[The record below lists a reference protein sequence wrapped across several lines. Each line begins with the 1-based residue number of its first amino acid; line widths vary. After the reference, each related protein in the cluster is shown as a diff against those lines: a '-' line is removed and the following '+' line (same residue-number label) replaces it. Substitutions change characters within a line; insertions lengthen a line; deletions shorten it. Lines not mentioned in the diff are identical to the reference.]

1 MTCTL
6 LTREC
11 PDGAFSATLH
21 GGPGPLVVCLH
32 GFPDLPAS
40 FDPLVPALVAAGFRV
55 LIPVMRGYEST
66 SVHPDGRYHALCLGD
81 DVIAWLDHLG
91 ESSASLIGHDWG
103 AVAGWAAIA
112 RASHRFRCF
121 VALSIPHTGAF
132 MKALP
137 FNPRQWR
144 NSWYMSWFQLPRLP
158 ERALADRSGALIRR
172 LWSDWSPGWEPP
184 RTHLSAVIERL
195 SCPDIGPAVLGYYR
209 CLFRPWEAPGRT
221 FLPPAC
227 RPLKRRGSLTMPCY
241 LTSGIF
247 FTSKTPMPSCVAC
260 FPFSPAGTPEPA
272 EPPYAVSAGLLYN
285 RPSTRPPVATARLSH
300 RSTEDTHG
308 RHSPG

>member
-11 PDGAFSATLH
+11 PDGVFSASLYGTT
-21 GGPGPLVVCLH
+21 GPLAVCLH

-55 LIPVMRGYEST
+55 LVPVMRGYEPT
-66 SVHPDGRYHALCLGD
+66 SVHSSGHYHALYLGD

-91 ESSASLIGHDWG
+91 ESRASLIGHDWG

-112 RASHRFRCF
+112 RAPQRFACF

-132 MKALP
+132 LKALP

-144 NSWYMSWFQLPRLP
+144 NSWYMSYFQLPRLP
-158 ERALADRSGALIRR
+158 ERALADVSGSLVRR

-184 RTHLSAVIERL
+184 GAHLSAVIERL
-195 SCPDIGPAVLGYYR
+195 SQPDIGPAVLGYYR
-209 CLFRPWEAPGRT
+209 CLFRPWEAPNRKLLSMMGLSPRVPV
-221 FLPPAC
+221 LALAGQRDGCVRPA
-227 RPLKRRGSLTMPCY
+227 
-241 LTSGIF
+241 F
-247 FTSKTPMPSCVAC
+247 FSAC
-260 FPFSPAGTPEPA
+260 MQ
-272 EPPYAVSAGLLYN
+272 GL
-285 RPSTRPPVATARLSH
+285 
-300 RSTEDTHG
+300 G
-308 RHSPG
+308 SPGIVDHALLPDVGHFLHLENPEVVLRHMIPFLARWNA